1 MGDPGGMATGPDPI
15 PVPPPADTPCRSAQC
30 PSLWKRVVV
39 VLAGFVGL
47 TTLSLFFGVDHFV
60 SARFARLHAARVA
73 QLVSDIQQT
82 VDGQLA
88 QMAGTASL
96 LVNDLDLVNST
107 YYHLYLEGGKE
118 QPRAAIDRIAK
129 AFHIESVTLWDMQ
142 GGLVAAAGSGPEAL
156 VLPGGEAGV
165 RTAAIRLGDEVW
177 LVAVATL
184 THNEDTLA
192 QIQLAQPL
200 TGLLGG
206 AQGFGV
212 GAVVRVAS
220 RGPPPPGVIRVPLD
234 RTGDS
239 TVELDVAAPDEVNLA
254 VTDVKKVLA
263 LVMTV
268 FGLLLV
274 VGIAVFLRRLFRP
287 VIDLIS
293 AALAV
298 GRGEFGQ
305 VVAHRG
311 PGEVARLVDAFN
323 QMAEGLRRLR
333 ALEREVQHRDQL
345 SAIGRVAAR
354 VAHDLNNPLTV
365 ISNVARLVAARKDI
379 DGELAAD
386 MQLVVHHCER
396 SITTIEALL
405 AYGRPIRLRRQE
417 VDLAP
422 LCEGVARRWASRFPD
437 VTVTV
442 APPPPAPLT
451 ALADPYRVEQVL
463 DNLLDNARAFG
474 RHIEVAL
481 GAEEDMAFVRV
492 ADDGPGFS
500 PEAREHAFEP
510 FFTTRTGGT
519 GLGLASCLAIAR
531 GHGGD
536 LDIESG
542 PPATVTLWLPL
553 AEELAP

>member
-1 MGDPGGMATGPDPI
+1 MGDPEPMTAVAPSS
-15 PVPPPADTPCRSAQC
+15 PPPEEPRRPAPRST
-30 PSLWKRVVV
+30 LWLRVVV
-39 VLAGFVGL
+39 VLAGFVSL
-47 TTLSLFFGVDHFV
+47 TTLSLFVGVDHFV
-60 SARFARLHAARVA
+60 SARFARLHAVRVA
-73 QLVSDIQQT
+73 HLVADIQS
-82 VDGQLA
+82 VVAGQLA

-96 LVNDLDLVNST
+96 LVNDLNLVNST

-118 QPRAAIDRIAK
+118 QPRAAIDRIAR
-129 AFHIESVTLWDMQ
+129 AFHIESVTLWDMN
-142 GGLVAAAGSGPEAL
+142 GNLVAAAGSGPESL
-156 VLPGGEAGV
+156 VLPGAEPGV
-165 RTAAIRLGDEVW
+165 RTAVIRLGDEVW
-177 LVAVATL
+177 LVAAATL

-192 QIQLAQPL
+192 QIQLARPL

-220 RGPPPPGVIRVPLD
+220 RGPPAPGVIRVPLAGS
-234 RTGDS
+234 GDAA
-239 TVELDVAAPDEVNLA
+239 VELDVAAPDEVNLA

-274 VGIAVFLRRLFRP
+274 AGIAVFLRRLFRP

-305 VVAHRG
+305 TVAHRG
-311 PGEVARLVDAFN
+311 RGEVARLVDAFN
-323 QMAEGLRRLR
+323 QMSEGLRRLR
-333 ALEREVQHRDQL
+333 ALEREIQHRDQL

-365 ISNVARLVAARKDI
+365 ISSVARLVAARKDI
-379 DGELAAD
+379 DGQLACD

-417 VDLAP
+417 IDLAP

-437 VTVTV
+437 VTVAV
-442 APPPPAPLT
+442 APVPPEPLV

-474 RHIEVAL
+474 RHIEVVL
-481 GAEEDMAFVRV
+481 GAEDDMAFVRI

-500 PEAREHAFEP
+500 AEARDHAFEP

-536 LDIESG
+536 LDIDAG
-542 PPATVTLWLPL
+542 PPATVTLWLPM
-553 AEELAP
+553 AG